1 MATKIKKT
9 NGDVLVTIPEGEIDA
24 SATPLELIGEG
35 AEDWIVAMNQNWVRS
50 LENFAGS
57 TPPVAPLLGQFWFDT
72 ATRTVKFWD
81 GDEWLFLNGRS
92 ESTGD
97 DAEDVGVPSEEGG
110 AGIDQTILDAI
121 EAAKVEIEAAL
132 AEGQRL
138 YEERERL
145 AADARAAAESLL
157 LDGQDLL
164 NDRVDDAF
172 AQLALVD
179 PLSGSI
185 GERVIQHQQAIDG
198 QAILIAAVESVAD
211 NANAAVQSLSQAITD
226 ADYATAEDLTV
237 VRSALED
244 DLAATNAQVSFLANT
259 VSGGNG
265 SISTLIEGVRTDFE
279 AADADLTSEI
289 FELRQTTT
297 TATEAAADRL
307 DLIESDIN
315 TPTTGLKA
323 KVLSHTTTLADLNT
337 NKVSIGDFQILEAK
351 AVAKAKTYVGTT
363 LPTNVPAGPLTAGDI
378 FYKTNENNRVYRW
391 SGTAWAP
398 VDDTRSPTFVAATAP
413 AAGVSRLGDLWVKT
427 PEKLLY
433 RFDGTNW
440 IKFEDPRVGQVVAT
454 VQSHTDVIADLPNN
468 YAGATVFNQIKSEVE
483 GARNGKPNLA
493 AEIGNVRQV
502 ITDGLNLKASAADLN
517 LLKAEVEGARNGSAN
532 LSAQLLA
539 MRTATSDGLALKA
552 TATEVN
558 NIRTEVSDA
567 RNGSPTLTAQLTS
580 MRTATSDG
588 LALKASA
595 SEFGQIKAE
604 VEGARNGSAN
614 LNAQLQTMRTATSD
628 GLALKA
634 TATEVNT
641 IRAEMVNAR
650 NGKANLSAELTSMR
664 TATSDGLAGKAAA
677 TRVDALEVA
686 ARSLPNLIRNGDF
699 ARGISDWGKDQAGTF
714 GSYQH
719 AALGTIGYM
728 NGPDYAYTAT
738 YPVVAGDPL
747 SVSFEGDR
755 GGGDGSVCLQWLPDY
770 ISSAAVA
777 IPAVW
782 GVRAKLEN
790 VIAPPGATGFRV
802 VVRRGTASHIHFTRF
817 KVNYG
822 SAATNWSDEGTVI
835 ATNARITN
843 AENVILD
850 LPNNYAAAAS
860 FNQIKSE
867 VEGAR
872 NGKLNLGAEIS
883 SVRQTVTDGLN
894 LKVDATEYNTL
905 KAEITNARNGKPS
918 VSALLADMRQ
928 ATVDGDNAAGLRL
941 NSMEAATRSLPNLIK
956 NGDFT
961 NGLTRWERDGAG
973 PASDIGTY
981 YHNTLGTIGWIKG
994 AVSYIASDFY
1004 PINPGNAV
1012 SLSFEGERGGGNGT
1026 ACIQWLPGYAQTG
1039 HVAIP
1044 TQWGVRAKSENNVA
1058 PAGATHFRVVI
1069 GKGTATQIHFARVK
1083 VNADAVA
1090 TNWSNEASVYDTNA
1104 RIGVV
1109 ETVTTNGTFATANR
1123 VNDLQATLQTRN
1135 NLCPNGG
1142 LENGLTGLTG
1152 PSGMTL
1158 VSNGWGPQVLVYDTG
1173 TSTQVINFPKF
1184 SVFGG
1189 NWYTISGDTVLFAA
1203 SNHSAYLDLIF
1214 FDAAG
1219 NVVQDGPEKAIY
1231 GQHDFSNAPS
1241 RLQDHAAQ
1249 TLAPANAVTAQARA
1263 VFSATNATVIG
1274 VRRVKVEMGQLPATQ
1289 YTAEASG
1296 VQAGARIKVV
1306 EDVTTNGTF
1315 ATASTTSQISARVDA
1330 QGGNLL
1336 INTDFQSGTGG
1347 WSPGGQVVTP
1357 LIVNG
1362 AGDPWHPV
1370 GENVIG
1376 FNVQGNAG
1384 YSDIN
1389 SDRVSVEPGKWY
1401 DLSAYIACH
1410 RANAN
1415 MYIGWFNAAGTNL
1428 GYNDGPGEFVPGAG
1442 GQNLAGFTRRW
1453 FKAQAPAN
1461 ATYAF
1466 VIFRKMATNQS
1477 NDSWMWVC
1485 RPMFGE
1491 CSASTTSV
1499 RPFSHGNSRQLAGQI
1514 TDARN
1519 IAVDTRGR
1527 VQATAGLTVQAG
1539 SRVAGMKFHATDG
1552 SDQSYSSIDFN
1563 ADTFRVWDTNTN
1575 TGIPPFEIRNG
1586 GVRMKSAFVDRLS
1599 VGTSITLG
1607 SGIQFRVAVQPIDVS
1622 VTDGQSVNFGYDLGA
1637 NPTLQFA
1644 GNNLAPLNAGETYN
1658 LYAENLSPTGFI
1670 ARLKISTPATP
1681 SNLNTGLMGA
1691 SANGPTTHHAYL
1703 DQYGGRTNSGSYNVR
1718 VVGYNRVYRN
1728 RFQNPGGY
1736 YEYQPDDPYNE
1747 VQGETWIT
1755 VYGWNG
1761 GAWVELSTIW
1771 IGPTFSGAN
1780 GYTDQYFDQTES
1792 VQTGSNISHIGV
1804 AVTNRTFAESRVDN
1818 LGINWQTQGAGGG
1831 LRSATPNGQVSSVTI
1846 RPRT

>member
-92 ESTGD
+92 ESTED
-97 DAEDVGVPSEEGG
+97 DAEDVGVPSEEGV

-145 AADARAAAESLL
+145 AADARAAAEALL
-157 LDGQDLL
+157 QDGQDLL

-172 AQLALVD
+172 AQLSLVD
-179 PLSGSI
+179 PLAGSI

-211 NANAAVQSLSQAITD
+211 NANAAVLSLSQAITD

-265 SISTLIEGVRTDFE
+265 SISILIEGVRTDFE

-307 DLIESDIN
+307 DLIETDIN
-315 TPTTGLKA
+315 TATTGLKA
-323 KVLSHTTTLADLNT
+323 KMLSHTTTLADLNT

-363 LPTNVPAGPLTAGDI
+363 LPTNVPAGTLTAGDI

-398 VDDTRSPTFVAATAP
+398 VDDTRSPTFVGATAP

-427 PEKLLY
+427 PENLLY

-517 LLKAEVEGARNGSAN
+517 LLKAEVDGARNGSAN

-552 TATEVN
+552 TATDVDT
-558 NIRTEVSDA
+558 IRTEIRDA
-567 RNGSPTLTAQLTS
+567 RNGSPNLSAQLTS

-588 LALKASA
+588 LALKAAA
-595 SEFGQIKAE
+595 SDFNLIKAE

-614 LNAQLQTMRTATSD
+614 LNAQLQTMRTVVSD

-641 IRAEMVNAR
+641 IRAELVNAR

-686 ARSLPNLIRNGDF
+686 ARSLPNLI
-699 ARGISDWGKDQAGTF
+699 
-714 GSYQH
+714 
-719 AALGTIGYM
+719 
-728 NGPDYAYTAT
+728 
-738 YPVVAGDPL
+738 
-747 SVSFEGDR
+747 
-755 GGGDGSVCLQWLPDY
+755 
-770 ISSAAVA
+770 
-777 IPAVW
+777 
-782 GVRAKLEN
+782 
-790 VIAPPGATGFRV
+790 
-802 VVRRGTASHIHFTRF
+802 
-817 KVNYG
+817 
-822 SAATNWSDEGTVI
+822 
-835 ATNARITN
+835 
-843 AENVILD
+843 
-850 LPNNYAAAAS
+850 
-860 FNQIKSE
+860 
-867 VEGAR
+867 
-872 NGKLNLGAEIS
+872 
-883 SVRQTVTDGLN
+883 
-894 LKVDATEYNTL
+894 
-905 KAEITNARNGKPS
+905 
-918 VSALLADMRQ
+918 
-928 ATVDGDNAAGLRL
+928 
-941 NSMEAATRSLPNLIK
+941 K

-961 NGLTRWERDGAG
+961 NGLTNWERDGAG

-994 AVSYIASDFY
+994 AVGYIASDLY
-1004 PINPGNAV
+1004 RINPGNPV
-1012 SLSFEGERGGGNGT
+1012 SLSFEGERGGGDGT

-1044 TQWGVRAKSENNVA
+1044 TQWGIRAKSENNVA
-1058 PAGATHFRVVI
+1058 PAGTTHFRVVI

-1090 TNWSNEASVYDTNA
+1090 TNWSNEASVFDTNA

-1158 VSNGWGPQVLVYDTG
+1158 TTNGWGPQVLVYNTG
-1173 TSTQVINFPKF
+1173 TGTQVINFPKF

-1461 ATYAF
+1461 AAYAF

-1499 RPFSHGNSRQLAGQI
+1499 RPFSHGNARQLAGLI